1 MTIQGIMIISHEN
14 WNIYKW
20 FNGHISELKIEWIT
34 LPSNVNSNSIFPT
47 SSIMIDLIINLYETN
62 ISLRVS
68 FLLPLE
74 LCWGNGAKVVLKSH
88 LKNLQLPEILKGN
101 TRVEAVWH
109 PRGTDKRTD
118 VWSRPSC
125 IYTQIFSPKNN
136 WFFPHKKILPKI
148 SLTFFTFI
156 LCNCAEATIFYKF

>member
-1 MTIQGIMIISHEN
+1 M
-14 WNIYKW
+14 
-20 FNGHISELKIEWIT
+20 
-34 LPSNVNSNSIFPT
+34 NSNSIFPT

-74 LCWGNGAKVVLKSH
+74 LCWENGAKVVLKSH

-109 PRGTDKRTD
+109 PRGTDKRTN
-118 VWSRPSC
+118 VWFRPSC
-125 IYTQIFSPKNN
+125 IYTQIFSPIKNTSQI
-136 WFFPHKKILPKI
+136 FFD
-148 SLTFFTFI
+148 FFYLYSMQLFRA
-156 LCNCAEATIFYKF
+156 NPTIFSKKF